1 MQEKDEETTAE
12 KQKKLLQRL
21 VEELSRE
28 NADLYYQPT
37 TEIAFVLKN
46 HIDDR
51 TKLSAEERKLLK
63 PLSRYDIQLLL
74 SLH

>member
-1 MQEKDEETTAE
+1 MHEKDEETTAE

-37 TEIAFVLKN
+37 TEIAFILKN
-46 HIDDR
+46 HIDDK
-51 TKLSAEERKLLK
+51 TKLSAEERKLLE